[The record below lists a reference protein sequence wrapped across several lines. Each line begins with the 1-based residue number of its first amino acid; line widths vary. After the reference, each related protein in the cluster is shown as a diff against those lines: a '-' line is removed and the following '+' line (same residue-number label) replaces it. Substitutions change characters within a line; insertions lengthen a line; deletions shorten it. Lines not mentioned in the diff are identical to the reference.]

1 MSNADTLALKDVQRK
16 NVIMFVA
23 FAIAVVGAM
32 AVAFVNGEMKRVLL
46 YGASLSLIII
56 GYFGLQHV
64 VKKYY
69 WFPYYML
76 FVGFATMYI
85 YIYLF
90 KGGLQTI
97 GIMFFLLFLSTGH
110 FITSVFVLGYSLG
123 IVGLILTRLFPI
135 ASDKATIEA
144 GFLSIIVA
152 YVLAGIVSIIVIRL
166 HKEQFNQLKS
176 FIAKS
181 DEEARMKEKERARLA
196 RHIDELN
203 EEIITVN
210 ERLQNNLHA
219 QNELA
224 TTINEIA
231 TGSSEQAN
239 RITDI
244 SEQANLNVEQM
255 KTMLNELNK
264 LKENFAQSHAATL
277 EGNERSIELAGNMKK
292 MTANIEHLSDTFKH
306 LNNKID
312 EMSQFL
318 RHIVDINE
326 QTNLLAL
333 NASIEAAR
341 AGEAGK
347 GFAVVADEIRKLSET
362 TNEIADKITANLN
375 QVNEA
380 SNMALME
387 MKESLNHV
395 NDQLADTE
403 KVTETF
409 KNITAYM
416 DELKDTFDVFQQFAN
431 DVDQSASIIHNRT
444 SELSAI
450 IEETT
455 AGLKEMSASVESL
468 KRDNEQIW
476 QAMENIEQ
484 IATEI
489 QR

>member
-46 YGASLSLIII
+46 YGAGLSLIII
-56 GYFGLQHV
+56 GYFVLQHV

-76 FVGFATMYI
+76 FVGFFTMFI

-224 TTINEIA
+224 STINEIA
-231 TGSSEQAN
+231 MGSSEQAN
-239 RITDI
+239 RIDRK
-244 SEQANLNVEQM
+244 S
-255 KTMLNELNK
+255 
-264 LKENFAQSHAATL
+264 
-277 EGNERSIELAGNMKK
+277 
-292 MTANIEHLSDTFKH
+292 
-306 LNNKID
+306 
-312 EMSQFL
+312 
-318 RHIVDINE
+318 
-326 QTNLLAL
+326 
-333 NASIEAAR
+333 
-341 AGEAGK
+341 
-347 GFAVVADEIRKLSET
+347 VV
-362 TNEIADKITANLN
+362 
-375 QVNEA
+375 
-380 SNMALME
+380 
-387 MKESLNHV
+387 
-395 NDQLADTE
+395 
-403 KVTETF
+403 
-409 KNITAYM
+409 
-416 DELKDTFDVFQQFAN
+416 
-431 DVDQSASIIHNRT
+431 
-444 SELSAI
+444 
-450 IEETT
+450 
-455 AGLKEMSASVESL
+455 
-468 KRDNEQIW
+468 
-476 QAMENIEQ
+476 
-484 IATEI
+484 
-489 QR
+489 